1 VSDHVPPQRPQ
12 PGDHFTL
19 QQLAARHPAFS
30 VRALRHLQR
39 TGRLAVYRVAG
50 RILISEPELLE
61 LIAAGRS
68 KDTGR

>member
-1 VSDHVPPQRPQ
+1 VSDHVPSQRLQ

-19 QQLAARHPAFS
+19 RQLAARHPAFS

-39 TGRLAVYRVAG
+39 TGRLAVYRVG
-50 RILISEPELLE
+50 SRVLISESELLE

-68 KDTGR
+68 KDLGR